1 MTDFIFETINWSP
14 FLGAPPPDVPRIV
27 RAAARAGFRLISFD
41 TAVLDAW
48 RSRGATLGALR
59 RLVEDEGLAIPAVH
73 SIAIGDDVA
82 AAREAALPL
91 AEAAG
96 VFGARF
102 VHVGGTAPLGPALI
116 EATNAAARVC
126 GEANAVLAVEFL
138 PFLPIASIADAR
150 AMIASPETRGSGLVV
165 DSWHFFHG
173 PDDWPAL
180 EGLRADEIAYVQ
192 FDDHPPL
199 ASTDLLAETTTRRV
213 YPGRGV
219 FDLERF
225 ARTLTATGFAG
236 PVGLEHLSA
245 EARERPVEEVAG
257 ELLEAA
263 RGYWPGGAVSGG
275 GAGA

>member
-14 FLGAPPPDVPRIV
+14 YLGIASPDVPRIV
-27 RAAARAGFRLISFD
+27 RAAACAGFRFISFD
-41 TAVLDAW
+41 TSVMTAFTQT
-48 RSRGATLGALR
+48 GETLGALR
-59 RLVEDEGLAIPAVH
+59 RLVEDEGLSVPAVH
-73 SIAIGDDVA
+73 SIAIGDDLA

-91 AEAAG
+91 AEAAS
-96 VFGARF
+96 VFGARY

-116 EATNAAARVC
+116 AATNAVAVVC
-126 GEANAVLAVEFL
+126 AQANAVLAVEFL
-138 PFLPIASIADAR
+138 PFLPIASIADSR
-150 AMIASPETRGSGLVV
+150 AMIASAEARGSGLVV

-173 PDDWPAL
+173 PDDWSDL
-180 EGLRADEIAYVQ
+180 EGIRAEEISYVQ

-199 ASTDLLAETTTRRV
+199 EGSDLLSETTSRRV

-245 EARERPVEEVAG
+245 VDRTRPVEDVAR
-257 ELLEAA
+257 ELLAA
-263 RGYWPGGAVSGG
+263 SRGYWPS
-275 GAGA
+275 

>member
-14 FLGAPPPDVPRIV
+14 YLGTASPDVPRLV

-41 TAVLDAW
+41 TSMLGSF
-48 RSRGATLGALR
+48 RQTGATLGALR
-59 RLVEDEGLAIPAVH
+59 RIVEDEGLAIPAVH

-91 AEAAG
+91 AEAASA
-96 VFGARF
+96 FGARY
-102 VHVGGTAPLGPALI
+102 VHVGGTAPLGPALLD
-116 EATNAAARVC
+116 ATNAAAVVC
-126 GEANAVLAVEFL
+126 AQANAVLAVEFL
-138 PFLPIASIADAR
+138 PFLPIARVADAR

-173 PDDWPAL
+173 PDDWPDL
-180 EGLRADEIAYVQ
+180 ESIRADEISYVQ

-199 ASTDLLAETTTRRV
+199 AGSDLLFETTSRRV

-225 ARTLTATGFAG
+225 AKTLTTSGYTG

-245 EARERPVEEVAG
+245 ADRGRPVEEVAR
-257 ELLEAA
+257 ELLEAS
-263 RGYWPGGAVSGG
+263 RGYWPT
-275 GAGA
+275 

>member
-1 MTDFIFETINWSP
+1 MTEFIFETINWSP
-14 FLGAPPPDVPRIV
+14 YLGIASPDVPRIV

-41 TAVLDAW
+41 TSVLTAFTQT
-48 RSRGATLGALR
+48 GATLGELR
-59 RLVEDEGLAIPAVH
+59 RLVEDEGLSVPAVH

-91 AEAAG
+91 AEAAS
-96 VFGARF
+96 VFGARY

-116 EATNAAARVC
+116 EATNAVAAVC
-126 GEANAVLAVEFL
+126 GQANAVLAVEFL

-150 AMIASPETRGSGLVV
+150 AMIASAEARGSGLVV

-173 PDDWPAL
+173 PDDWPDL
-180 EGLRADEIAYVQ
+180 EGLRAEEISYVQ

-199 ASTDLLAETTTRRV
+199 AGSDLLAETTSRRV

-225 ARTLTATGFAG
+225 ASTLTATGFAG
-236 PVGLEHLSA
+236 PVGLEHLSEVDRA
-245 EARERPVEEVAG
+245 RPVEDVAR
-257 ELLEAA
+257 ELLAA
-263 RGYWPGGAVSGG
+263 SRSYWPT
-275 GAGA
+275 

>member
-1 MTDFIFETINWSP
+1 VTDFIFETINWSP
-14 FLGAPPPDVPRIV
+14 FLGASSPDLPRLV

-41 TAVLDAW
+41 TAVIGAW
-48 RSRGATLGALR
+48 RANGATLGALR
-59 RLVEDEGLAIPAVH
+59 RLVEDEGLSIPAVH

-91 AEAAG
+91 AEAASA
-96 VFGARF
+96 FGARH
-102 VHVGGTAPLGPALI
+102 VHVGGTAPLGPALL
-116 EATNAAARVC
+116 EATNAAAVVC
-126 GEANAVLAVEFL
+126 RQADAVLAVEFL

-150 AMIASPETRGSGLVV
+150 AMIVSAETRGSGLVV

-173 PDDWPAL
+173 PDDWPEL
-180 EGLRADEIAYVQ
+180 ERLRAEEISYVQ

-199 ASTDLLAETTTRRV
+199 ASSDLLAETTARRV

-225 ARTLTATGFAG
+225 AKTLTATGFTG

-245 EARERPVEEVAG
+245 ADRERPVEEVAR
-257 ELLEAA
+257 ELLEAS
-263 RGYWPGGAVSGG
+263 RGYWPS
-275 GAGA
+275 